1 MTQNLVS
8 LDLSADL
15 PKFDAALDAIEQVM
29 DIFVS
34 LTPEQ
39 MRRLTKIGDKS
50 ETFCRQTAAILEQNK
65 QALPPGF
72 DLEELKRDFAAYD
85 ALRPR
90 LLRLQA
96 LTAKCADTRVALGSD
111 IQAASYDGYGLLKM
125 FGKADNVAPLQES
138 MRSNVRRKSPA
149 PGQDAA

>member
-1 MTQNLVS
+1 MAQNLIS
-8 LDLSADL
+8 LDLTDNL

-39 MRRLTKIGDKS
+39 VRRLTKIGDKS

-111 IQAASYDGYGLLKM
+111 IQTASYDGYDLLKKY
-125 FGKADNVAPLQES
+125 GKADNVAPLQES